1 MITAP
6 AWTDED
12 TVDLITDCLDNHH
25 DMDVTFH
32 HHAHHIV
39 EALRRAGLL
48 GNTLTE
54 MREELAGLS
63 ERATQMLGPRFAFLT
78 SGVWPAGKN
87 HKGVSVYLHM
97 HQGRAAIFSGDTF
110 LDAIAAADKW
120 LDEQDPRRLE
130 REGWAILGVEQAA

>member
-12 TVDLITDCLDNHH
+12 TVDLITDCLDAHH

-32 HHAHHIV
+32 NHAHYIV

-48 GNTLTE
+48 SSLSE
-54 MREELAGLS
+54 MREELAGLTG
-63 ERATQMLGPRFAFLT
+63 RAQQILGERFAFAST
-78 SGVWPAGKN
+78 GIWPAN
-87 HKGVSVYLHM
+87 TRHAAVTVYFHM
-97 HQGRAAIFSGDTF
+97 TRGRASVFPGETMQE
-110 LDAIAAADKW
+110 AIAAADKW

-130 REGWAILGVEQAA
+130 REGWAILGVEHAA

>member
-1 MITAP
+1 VITAP

-32 HHAHHIV
+32 HHAHYIV

-48 GNTLTE
+48 STMTE
-54 MREELAGLS
+54 AREELAGLS
-63 ERATQMLGPRFAFLT
+63 GRAEQILGERFAFV
-78 SGVWPAGKN
+78 SGALWPAN
-87 HKGVSVYLHM
+87 SRHNGVSVYLHTN
-97 HQGRAAIFSGDTF
+97 QGRPQIFSGESF
-110 LDAIAAADKW
+110 QEAIAAADKW